1 MLIKHIKSKES
12 MRILIQSGPSCVCLD
27 PAFKSLWPQMFTQ
40 VVSVMRS
47 STTDWILI
55 VREPQE
61 TAYKPSEGKLNKE
74 QIQANSMQ
82 LWRKWTTAAKLR
94 YLCCFP
100 LAGKKKKERQRELA
114 TDVNELNYSML
125 FLQYIMNS
133 FYCFADIS
141 FSKTIHMR
149 ALYHVL
155 VNFPG
160 CFPNCN
166 FSKIVIDCSV
176 SVSNILHI
184 WLLLLRNK

>member
-12 MRILIQSGPSCVCLD
+12 MRILIQSGPSCICLD
-27 PAFKSLWPQMFTQ
+27 PTFKSLWPQMFTQ

-74 QIQANSMQ
+74 QIQAKSMQ
-82 LWRKWTTAAKLR
+82 LSRKWTIASKLR
-94 YLCCFP
+94 YPCCFP
-100 LAGKKKKERQRELA
+100 LAPAGKKRQRELA
-114 TDVNELNYSML
+114 TDVNESNYSML
-125 FLQYIMNS
+125 FLQYVMNS

-141 FSKTIHMR
+141 ISKTINMR
-149 ALYHVL
+149 ALYHAL
-155 VNFPG
+155 VNVPG
-160 CFPNCN
+160 CLPNCN
-166 FSKIVIDCSV
+166 SNKTVTDCSV

-184 WLLLLRNK
+184 WLLLLRV